1 MQNQKD
7 LTSILNIDSGDKFYD
22 VISLILYIAK
32 LDNALYGNQV
42 FFKFIAKQII
52 DTAF

>member
-7 LTSILNIDSGDKFYD
+7 LTSILNIDLGAKFYD

-32 LDNALYGNQV
+32 LYNVFYGNQV
-42 FFKFIAKQII
+42 FFKFIAKQVI